1 MINIKKY
8 ISKLSFSKIGFI
20 LSVLILFYLSYEL
33 FFKYSVIE
41 GKGFRGKRRRRGGI
55 KKGGGRRNRGSKP
68 LRPRQAAAERARQ
81 AEAAKQRSGNRRQV
95 HNRFKG
101 VGRLGPSPRTSN

>member
-55 KKGGGRRNRGSKP
+55 KTNRGSKP

-81 AEAAKQRSGNRRQV
+81 AEAAKRRSGNRRQV

>member
-68 LRPRQAAAERARQ
+68 LKPRQAAANRT
-81 AEAAKQRSGNRRQV
+81 SGNRRQV

>member
-68 LRPRQAAAERARQ
+68 LKPRQAAANR
-81 AEAAKQRSGNRRQV
+81 RSGKRRQV